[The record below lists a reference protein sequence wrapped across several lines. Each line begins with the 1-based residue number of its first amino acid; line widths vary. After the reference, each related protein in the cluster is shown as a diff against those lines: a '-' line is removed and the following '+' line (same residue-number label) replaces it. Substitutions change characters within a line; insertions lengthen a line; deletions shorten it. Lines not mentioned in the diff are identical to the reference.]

1 MCYLAYMA
9 NYRKQPSKDTLLKKL
24 FRYFIQG
31 LVILAPVAITAYI
44 LYIVFDWVDGL
55 LRPAVFTTPGVGFFL
70 IIAFIIL
77 IGWMSSY
84 FIMGSVI
91 NFFDHWLERTPGIS
105 LIYKAIKDFFQAFGG
120 EKKKF
125 TKAVLVN
132 VFNNDVW
139 IIGFLTDEDMEKF
152 NMGQDMVGVYVPQA
166 YNFAGQLY
174 ILPKERIRPIENLT
188 AGEAMKYTV
197 TGGVA
202 ES

>member
-55 LRPAVFTTPGVGFFL
+55 LRPAVFTTPGVGFIL

-105 LIYKAIKDFFQAFGG
+105 LIYKAIKDFFSGIWWR
-120 EKKKF
+120 KK
-125 TKAVLVN
+125 
-132 VFNNDVW
+132 
-139 IIGFLTDEDMEKF
+139 E
-152 NMGQDMVGVYVPQA
+152 VYQSC
-166 YNFAGQLY
+166 
-174 ILPKERIRPIENLT
+174 T
-188 AGEAMKYTV
+188 C
-197 TGGVA
+197 
-202 ES
+202 